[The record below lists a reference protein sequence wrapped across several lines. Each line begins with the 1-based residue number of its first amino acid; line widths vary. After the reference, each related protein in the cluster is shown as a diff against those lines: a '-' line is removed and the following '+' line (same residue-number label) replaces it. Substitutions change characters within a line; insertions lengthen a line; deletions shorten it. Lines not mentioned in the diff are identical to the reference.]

1 VLFVPGAV
9 AAVQPRLESPV
20 MSIRARLQQAYPGFA
35 LDVDLELPGRGV
47 TAIFGPSGCGK
58 TTLLRCVAGLERRAQ
73 GYLCLGDEVWQDDSK
88 RFFLPVHQRAL
99 GYVFQDASLFAHLS
113 VSQNLNYG
121 MQRVPAAL
129 RRVSLEQSIALL
141 GIAHLLERRPDA
153 LSGGERQRVAI
164 ARALASSPRI
174 LLLDEPLAALDSARK
189 AEVLPYLEKLHSEL
203 DIPVLYVSH
212 AIDEVARL
220 ADHLVLLESGK
231 VTASGRAEDLLIR
244 LDLSLAH
251 GDTAGAV
258 LTLTVSKHDEQD
270 HLSTA
275 SFSGGLLSLPIQN
288 KDIGQRLRI
297 RVQARDVSLTLQKQ
311 SGTSI
316 LNILNAT
323 VRAVAPDSPGQVMV
337 ALDVGGC
344 TLLAR
349 ITERSARTL
358 SLAPGLSLYAQIK
371 GVAILG

>member
-1 VLFVPGAV
+1 
-9 AAVQPRLESPV
+9 
-20 MSIRARLQQAYPGFA
+20 MSIQASLQHSYPGFA
-35 LDVDLELPGRGV
+35 LGVDLTLPSRGV

-58 TTLLRCVAGLERRAQ
+58 TTLLRCIAGLERRAN
-73 GYLCLGDEVWQDDSK
+73 GYLCVGDEVWQDDTK
-88 RFFLPVHQRAL
+88 RSFVPVHQRSL

-121 MQRVPAAL
+121 MQRVPTAL
-129 RRVSLEQSIALL
+129 RRVSLGQSIELL
-141 GIAHLLERRPDA
+141 GIAHLLQRRPDA

-220 ADHLVLLESGK
+220 ADHLVLMEAGK
-231 VTASGRAEDLLIR
+231 VVASGRAEDLLTR

-258 LTLTVSKHDEQD
+258 LTLTVSQHDEQD

-275 SFSGGLLSLPIQN
+275 LFSGGLMSLPIQN
-288 KDIGQRLRI
+288 KNIGQSLRI
-297 RVQARDVSLTLQKQ
+297 RVQARDVSLTLQQQ

-316 LNILNAT
+316 LNILSAT
-323 VRAVAPDSPGQVMV
+323 VRAIAPDSPGQVIV
-337 ALDVGGC
+337 SLDVGGC
-344 TLLAR
+344 ALLAR

-358 SLAPGLSLYAQIK
+358 ALEPGLKLYAQIK

>member
-1 VLFVPGAV
+1 
-9 AAVQPRLESPV
+9 
-20 MSIRARLQQAYPGFA
+20 MSIQASLQHSYPGFA
-35 LDVDLELPGRGV
+35 LGVDLTLPSRGV

-58 TTLLRCVAGLERRAQ
+58 TTLLRCIAGLERRAN
-73 GYLCLGDEVWQDDSK
+73 GYLCVGDEVWQDDTK
-88 RFFLPVHQRAL
+88 RSFVPVHQRSL

-121 MQRVPAAL
+121 MQRVPTAL
-129 RRVSLEQSIALL
+129 RRVSLGQSIELL
-141 GIAHLLERRPDA
+141 GIAHLLQRRPDA

-220 ADHLVLLESGK
+220 ADHLVLMEAGK
-231 VTASGRAEDLLIR
+231 VVASGHAEDLLTR

-258 LTLTVSKHDEQD
+258 LTLTVSQHDEQD

-275 SFSGGLLSLPIQN
+275 LFSGGLMSLPIQN
-288 KDIGQRLRI
+288 KNIGQSLRI
-297 RVQARDVSLTLQKQ
+297 RVQARDVSLTLQQQ

-316 LNILNAT
+316 LNILSAT
-323 VRAVAPDSPGQVMV
+323 VRAIAPDSPGQVIV
-337 ALDVGGC
+337 SLDVGGC
-344 TLLAR
+344 ALLAR

-358 SLAPGLSLYAQIK
+358 ALEPGLKLYAQIK

>member
-1 VLFVPGAV
+1 
-9 AAVQPRLESPV
+9 
-20 MSIRARLQQAYPGFA
+20 MSIQASLQHSYPGFA
-35 LDVDLELPGRGV
+35 LGVDLTLPSRGV

-58 TTLLRCVAGLERRAQ
+58 TTLLRCIAGLERRAN
-73 GYLCLGDEVWQDDSK
+73 GYLCVGDEVWQDDTK
-88 RFFLPVHQRAL
+88 RSFVPVHQRSL

-121 MQRVPAAL
+121 MQRVPTAL
-129 RRVSLEQSIALL
+129 RRVSLGQSIELL
-141 GIAHLLERRPDA
+141 GIAHLLQRRPDA
-153 LSGGERQRVAI
+153 LSGGERQRIAI

-220 ADHLVLLESGK
+220 ADHLVLMEAGK
-231 VTASGRAEDLLIR
+231 VVASGHAEDLLTR

-258 LTLTVSKHDEQD
+258 LTLTVSQHDEQD

-275 SFSGGLLSLPIQN
+275 LFSGGLMSLPIQN
-288 KDIGQRLRI
+288 KNIGQSLRI
-297 RVQARDVSLTLQKQ
+297 RVQARDVSLTLQQQ

-316 LNILNAT
+316 LNILSAT
-323 VRAVAPDSPGQVMV
+323 VRAIAPDSPGQVIV
-337 ALDVGGC
+337 SLDVGGC
-344 TLLAR
+344 ALLAR

-358 SLAPGLSLYAQIK
+358 ALEPGLKLYAQIK

>member
-1 VLFVPGAV
+1 
-9 AAVQPRLESPV
+9 
-20 MSIRARLQQAYPGFA
+20 
-35 LDVDLELPGRGV
+35 
-47 TAIFGPSGCGK
+47 
-58 TTLLRCVAGLERRAQ
+58 
-73 GYLCLGDEVWQDDSK
+73 
-88 RFFLPVHQRAL
+88 
-99 GYVFQDASLFAHLS
+99 
-113 VSQNLNYG
+113 
-121 MQRVPAAL
+121 MQRVPVAL
-129 RRVSLEQSIALL
+129 RRVSLEQSIDLL

-220 ADHLVLLESGK
+220 ADHLVLMEAGK
-231 VTASGRAEDLLIR
+231 VVASGHAEDLLTR

-258 LTLTVSKHDEQD
+258 LTLTVSQHDEQD

-275 SFSGGLLSLPIQN
+275 LFSGGLMSLPIQN
-288 KDIGQRLRI
+288 KNIGQSLRI
-297 RVQARDVSLTLQKQ
+297 RVQARDVSLTLQQQ

-316 LNILNAT
+316 LNILSAT
-323 VRAVAPDSPGQVMV
+323 VRAIAPDSPGQVIV
-337 ALDVGGC
+337 SLDVGGC
-344 TLLAR
+344 ALLAR

-358 SLAPGLSLYAQIK
+358 ALEPGLKLYAQIK

>member
-1 VLFVPGAV
+1 
-9 AAVQPRLESPV
+9 
-20 MSIRARLQQAYPGFA
+20 MSIQASLQHSYPGFA
-35 LDVDLELPGRGV
+35 LGVDLTLPSRGV

-58 TTLLRCVAGLERRAQ
+58 TTLLRCIAGLERRAN
-73 GYLCLGDEVWQDDSK
+73 GYLCVGDEVWQDDTK
-88 RFFLPVHQRAL
+88 RSFVPVHQRSL

-121 MQRVPAAL
+121 MQRVPTAL
-129 RRVSLEQSIALL
+129 RRVSLGQSIELL
-141 GIAHLLERRPDA
+141 GIAHLLQRRPDA

-220 ADHLVLLESGK
+220 ADHLVLMEAGK
-231 VTASGRAEDLLIR
+231 VVASGHAEDLLTR

-258 LTLTVSKHDEQD
+258 LTLTLSQHDEQD

-275 SFSGGLLSLPIQN
+275 IFNGGLLSLPIQN
-288 KDIGQRLRI
+288 KTIGQSLRI
-297 RVQARDVSLTLQKQ
+297 RVQARDVSLTLQQQ

-316 LNILNAT
+316 LNILSAT
-323 VRAVAPDSPGQVMV
+323 VRAIAPDSPGQVIV
-337 ALDVGGC
+337 SLDVGGC
-344 TLLAR
+344 ALLAR

-358 SLAPGLSLYAQIK
+358 ALEPGLKLYAQIK

>member
-1 VLFVPGAV
+1 
-9 AAVQPRLESPV
+9 
-20 MSIRARLQQAYPGFA
+20 MSILQHSYPGFA
-35 LDVDLELPGRGV
+35 LKVDLELPARGV

-58 TTLLRCVAGLERRAQ
+58 TTLLRCVAGLERGAK
-73 GYLCLGDEVWQDDSK
+73 GYLAVDDEVWQDDDVR
-88 RFFLPVHQRAL
+88 RFVPVHQRAL

-113 VSQNLNYG
+113 VAQNLNYG
-121 MQRVPAAL
+121 MQRVPVTL
-129 RRVSLEQSIALL
+129 RRVSLEQSIDLL
-141 GIAHLLERRPDA
+141 GIAQLLQRSPDA

-174 LLLDEPLAALDSARK
+174 LLLDEPLAALDAARK
-189 AEVLPYLEKLHSEL
+189 AEVLPYLEKLHTEL
-203 DIPVLYVSH
+203 DMPVLYVSH

-220 ADHLVLLESGK
+220 ADHLVLLESGQ
-231 VTASGRAEDLLIR
+231 VIASGRAEDLLTR

-258 LTLTVSKHDEQD
+258 LTLTVSGHDERD
-270 HLSTA
+270 HLSTVI
-275 SFSGGLLSLPIQN
+275 FSGGLLSLPIQN
-288 KDIGQRLRI
+288 KVIGQSLRI

-323 VRAVAPDSPGQVMV
+323 VCAIAPDSPGQVMV
-337 ALDVGGC
+337 SLDAGGC

-358 SLAPGLSLYAQIK
+358 ALEPGLKLYAQIK

>member
-1 VLFVPGAV
+1 
-9 AAVQPRLESPV
+9 
-20 MSIRARLQQAYPGFA
+20 MSIRARLQRSYPGFA
-35 LDVDLELPGRGV
+35 LDVDLDLPGRGV
-47 TAIFGPSGCGK
+47 TAIFGSSGCGK
-58 TTLLRCVAGLERRAQ
+58 TTLLRCVAGLERRAT
-73 GYLCLGDEVWQDDSK
+73 GYLSVDDEVWQDDTK
-88 RFFLPVHQRAL
+88 HVLVPVHQRAL

-121 MQRVPAAL
+121 MQRVPVAL
-129 RRVSLEQSIALL
+129 RRVSLEQSIDLL

-174 LLLDEPLAALDSARK
+174 LLLDEPLAALDAARK

-203 DIPVLYVSH
+203 DMPVLYVSH

-231 VTASGRAEDLLIR
+231 VTASGYADDLLTR

-275 SFSGGLLSLPIQN
+275 SFSGGVMSLPIHD

-316 LNILNAT
+316 LNILGAT
-323 VRAVAPDSPGQVMV
+323 VRAIAPDSPGQVMV
-337 ALDVGGC
+337 SLDVGGC

-358 SLAPGLSLYAQIK
+358 ALAPGLSLYAQIK